1 MTFTLKCNSLTVFML
16 RRYFFVNGTNG
27 IKKSRF
33 HCNFGFKKSFREI
46 RSVRSVSSFLRSKY
60 MKPKDLQNGTIA
72 KRSFRDRSV
81 IVPLVFGV
89 VFTDFRNMDMKGIYA
104 MNK

>member
-1 MTFTLKCNSLTVFML
+1 
-16 RRYFFVNGTNG
+16 
-27 IKKSRF
+27 
-33 HCNFGFKKSFREI
+33 
-46 RSVRSVSSFLRSKY
+46 